1 MFIVCSTRGCILF
14 PFEFLTSGT
23 DILMKLKHFIKILDT
38 YLIKFCSIYIGS
50 MSINMKPKL
59 YSTCIY
65 ARVKLYPICIYFW
78 S

>member
-38 YLIKFCSIYIGS
+38 YLIKFGSINIGS
-50 MSINMKPKL
+50 ISINMKPKL
-59 YSTCIY
+59 YPTRTY
-65 ARVKLYPICIYFW
+65 VGVKLYHICIAFW